1 MRIPTWLLTVGL
13 LCVLASGL
21 SADDKYDPNKV
32 PWSRLVYQVTKLGIT
47 ATSEISLRT
56 GSVAE
61 IGSDLRPIPDGGE
74 LQPRRSQIAVLTLES
89 QALWRSSTLDLWF
102 DPTDAAALQRVQLE
116 TGKAARRNRYRR
128 LRFTGDSAYSLTRK
142 ATEDEVGKP
151 HEEWSR
157 VNEWTIDYPRRV
169 PRGVTTPSALFYIL
183 SAGNL
188 SQPGDTLQLYLFS
201 KSRLMELDL
210 EVLGRAEIDSDYVQI
225 VAGEESALQETV
237 STIEISLDG
246 RPVDGGEGEESFE
259 FLGLRGDVRIYLD
272 PDLRFPLQ
280 ISGAIKVV
288 GHGNVKLKRIVLR

>member
-1 MRIPTWLLTVGL
+1 MRTPAWIIGL
-13 LCVLASGL
+13 GL
-21 SADDKYDPNKV
+21 ICALPCGVNAAGEYDAGTIT
-32 PWSRLVYQVTKLGIT
+32 WSRLEFQVTKLGIT

-74 LQPRRSQIAVLTLES
+74 LQPRRSQVAVLTLES

-116 TGKAARRNRYRR
+116 TGKAARRNRYRL
-128 LRFTGDSAYSLTRK
+128 LRFTGHSAYSLTRK

-151 HEEWSR
+151 HEEWSQ

-259 FLGLRGDVRIYLD
+259 FLGLRGDVRIYLE
-272 PDLRFPLQ
+272 PRLRIPVQ
-280 ISGAIKVV
+280 VSGAIKVV
-288 GHGNVKLKRIVLR
+288 GPGDVKLKRVVRR